1 MKRRMS
7 GIKGLP
13 RRLEVQNKR
22 RQPID
27 KIHNSGKS
35 IRPVVIGKIG
45 FVEERK
51 ANFNYMHMFSL
62 KNTILLWSMGT

>member
-27 KIHNSGKS
+27 KIHSSGKG

-51 ANFNYMHMFSL
+51 TNFNYMPMFSL
-62 KNTILLWSMGT
+62 RLHLN